1 LASDR
6 FLQELAAENL
16 KLRSVNGRT
25 SKDGMHVYRLEY
37 TKTNERPIRSGY
49 EMSTSTTTLLISE
62 ETNRIITFFR
72 DSRKEIYDVS
82 TLDEIEPDTQSW
94 WYENFQTIHYYD
106 FNEPV
111 VIAIPDNYVPWSQ
124 PVASNLN

>member
-1 LASDR
+1 
-6 FLQELAAENL
+6 
-16 KLRSVNGRT
+16 
-25 SKDGMHVYRLEY
+25 
-37 TKTNERPIRSGY
+37 
-49 EMSTSTTTLLISE
+49 MSTSTTTLLISE